1 VFRVERARLFWYTIP
16 AVGLAGLL
24 SLFVLYEVTRQPV
37 PARDVALLA
46 ISIAATAVAAFMV
59 YRAYAHAQQRLAY
72 VKLYARDVL
81 ENLPIGV
88 ITADLDGRTTY
99 LNERARALLGIAGD
113 SGRPYREVLGHVP
126 GLCEALDRLVR
137 ERMEFGGVDLEY
149 SRDGTTVALRLD
161 GRFLV
166 SASGERIGAILQLQ
180 DVTRLK
186 LLDQEMR
193 RTERLAG
200 LGTLAA
206 GIAHEIKNPL
216 AALSINAQ
224 LLEENI
230 EKAANGAAA
239 KTDRYM
245 GVIRGEVRRLEGV
258 VDKYISFARPRAIEK
273 GPASLEGIL
282 DSVLALV
289 EPECRKHDIR
299 IVRDGFGA
307 SPARYLLD
315 EGQLQQ
321 AVLNI
326 VINAIQ
332 AMERGG
338 TLACRLDR
346 NGAYATVAI
355 SDTGPGIAPDV
366 RDRMFDLFYTT
377 KQGGTGIGLYLTQRI
392 VAEHKG
398 FIDVRTGP
406 SGTTLIVGIPAEE
419 AHA

>member
-1 VFRVERARLFWYTIP
+1 MFRVERARLFWYTVP
-16 AVGLAGLL
+16 AVALAGLL

-37 PARDVALLA
+37 PARDVVLLA
-46 ISIAATAVAAFMV
+46 ISIGATAVAAFMV
-59 YRAYAHAQQRLAY
+59 YRAYAHAQERLAY

-88 ITADLDGRTTY
+88 ITTDLDGRTTY
-99 LNERARALLGIAGD
+99 LNERARALLGIAAD
-113 SGRPYREVLGHVP
+113 TARPYRDVLAHVP

-149 SRDGTTVALRLD
+149 ARDGTTVALRLD

-230 EKAANGAAA
+230 EKTANGAAA

-245 GVIRGEVRRLEGV
+245 GVIRSEVRRLEGV

-273 GPASLEGIL
+273 SPASLEAIL
-282 DSVLALV
+282 DAVLALV

-299 IVRDGFGA
+299 IARDGFSA
-307 SPARYLLD
+307 KPARYLLD

-346 NGAYATVAI
+346 SGAYATVAI

-377 KQGGTGIGLYLTQRI
+377 KQGGTGMGLYLTQRI

-406 SGTTLIVGIPAEE
+406 AGTTFIIGIPAEA